1 MAALD
6 NQTHQAELQGT
17 RMKLVTSLTSPYG
30 RKVRVVLA
38 EKKIPFQL
46 QVENPWL
53 PDSPVA
59 SINPL
64 GKVPVL
70 VLEDGESVFD
80 SRVIVEY
87 LDHVS
92 PVAHLIPTELKS
104 RMMVR
109 GVEAL
114 ADGVTDAAV
123 AVFLERK
130 RSPEQQSADWLMLQ
144 EKTVFRGLEALAEA
158 LGENTWFL
166 GNGMTLADIACGCTL
181 GYLDLRFP
189 EIDWRTAHPNLAKL
203 ADKLNS
209 RASFKD
215 TVPVV

>member
-1 MAALD
+1 
-6 NQTHQAELQGT
+6 
-17 RMKLVTSLTSPYG
+17 MKLVTSLTSPYG

-53 PDSPVA
+53 PDSPVP
-59 SINPL
+59 SFNPL

-70 VLEDGESVFD
+70 VLEDGVSVFD

-92 PVAHLIPTELKS
+92 PVAHLIPSDLKS
-104 RMMVR
+104 RMIVR

-123 AVFLERK
+123 AVYLEKK
-130 RSPEQQSADWLMLQ
+130 RAPEQQSSDWLILQ
-144 EKTVFRGLEALAEA
+144 EKTLFRGLEALSEA
-158 LGENTWFL
+158 LGEKPWFL
-166 GNGMTLADIACGCTL
+166 GNSMTLGRRR
-181 GYLDLRFP
+181 LRLHA
-189 EIDWRTAHPNLAKL
+189 RLSGTALPRNRLAH
-203 ADKLNS
+203 
-209 RASFKD
+209 RASQPGEARRQAGD
-215 TVPVV
+215 ARVVQGNRAGRLNGEAA

>member
-1 MAALD
+1 
-6 NQTHQAELQGT
+6 
-17 RMKLVTSLTSPYG
+17 MKLYSSLTSPYG
-30 RKVRVVLA
+30 RKVRIVLL

-53 PDSPVA
+53 PDSTIGDV
-59 SINPL
+59 NPL

-70 VLEDGESVFD
+70 VLEDGISVFD

-87 LDHVS
+87 LDMLS
-92 PVAHLIPTELKS
+92 PVAHLIPSDAKS

-114 ADGVTDAAV
+114 ADGITDAAV
-123 AVFLERK
+123 AIFLERK
-130 RSPEQQSADWLMLQ
+130 RAEGLQDLDWIALQ
-144 EKTVFRGLEALAEA
+144 EKALYRGLTALSEA
-158 LGENTWFL
+158 LGDKALYL
-166 GNGMTLADIACGCTL
+166 GLNLTLADIATGCTL

-189 EIDWRTAHPNLAKL
+189 QINWREMHPNLAEFASKL
-203 ADKLNS
+203 GE

-215 TVPVV
+215 TVPVI

>member
-1 MAALD
+1 
-6 NQTHQAELQGT
+6 
-17 RMKLVTSLTSPYG
+17 MKLVTSLTSPYG
-30 RKVRVVLA
+30 RKVRVVLL

-53 PDSPVA
+53 PDSPVPGF
-59 SINPL
+59 NPL

-92 PVAHLIPTELKS
+92 PVGHLIPAEPKI
-104 RMMVR
+104 RMAVR

-123 AVFLERK
+123 AVYLEKK
-130 RSPEQQSADWLMLQ
+130 RTPEQQSGDWLLMQ
-144 EKTVFRGLEALAEA
+144 EKTLFRGLTALSEA
-158 LGENTWFL
+158 LGDKPWYL
-166 GNGMTLADIACGCTL
+166 GNSMTLADIACGCML
-181 GYLDLRFP
+181 GYLDLRFA
-189 EIDWRTAHPNLAKL
+189 EIDWRGAHPNLARL
-203 ADKLNS
+203 ADKLAM
-209 RASFKD
+209 RTSFKD
-215 TVPVV
+215 TLPVS

>member
-1 MAALD
+1 
-6 NQTHQAELQGT
+6 
-17 RMKLVTSLTSPYG
+17 MKLVTSLTSPYG
-30 RKVRVVLA
+30 RKARVVQL
-38 EKKIPFQL
+38 EKKIPCQL

-53 PDSPVA
+53 PDSPI
-59 SINPL
+59 SGFNPL

-70 VLEDGESVFD
+70 VLEDGVSVFD

-92 PVAHLIPTELKS
+92 PVGRLIPAEPRD
-104 RMMVR
+104 RMIVR

-130 RSPEQQSADWLMLQ
+130 RAPELQSAEWMTLQ
-144 EKTVFRGLEALAEA
+144 EKTLFRGLEALSEA
-158 LGENTWFL
+158 LGDKTWYL
-166 GNGMTLADIACGCTL
+166 GNSMTLADIACGCML
-181 GYLDLRFP
+181 GYLGLRFP
-189 EIDWRTAHPNLAKL
+189 EIDWRSAHPNLAKL
-203 ADKLNS
+203 FDKLMI
-209 RASFKD
+209 RPSFKD

>member
-1 MAALD
+1 
-6 NQTHQAELQGT
+6 
-17 RMKLVTSLTSPYG
+17 MKLVTSLTSPYG
-30 RKVRVVLA
+30 RKVRVVLL

-53 PDSPVA
+53 TDSAVTTF
-59 SINPL
+59 NPL

-70 VLEDGESVFD
+70 VLEDGASVFD

-92 PVAHLIPTELKS
+92 PVAHLIPAELKS
-104 RMMVR
+104 RMVVR

-123 AVFLERK
+123 AIYQEKK
-130 RSPEQQSADWLMLQ
+130 RAPAQQSGDWLLLQ
-144 EKTVFRGLEALAEA
+144 EKTLFRGLGALSEA
-158 LGENTWFL
+158 LGENIWFL
-166 GNGMTLADIACGCTL
+166 GNSMTLADVACGCML
-181 GYLDLRFP
+181 GYLELRFP
-189 EIDWRTAHPNLAKL
+189 EIDWRGAHPNLAKL
-203 ADKLNS
+203 ADKLAM
-209 RASFKD
+209 RTSFKE

>member
-1 MAALD
+1 
-6 NQTHQAELQGT
+6 
-17 RMKLVTSLTSPYG
+17 MKLYSSLTSPYG
-30 RKVRVVLA
+30 RKVRIVLL

-53 PDSPVA
+53 PDSTIGDV
-59 SINPL
+59 NPL

-70 VLEDGESVFD
+70 VLEDGISVFD

-87 LDHVS
+87 LDMLS
-92 PVAHLIPTELKS
+92 PVAHLIPSDAKS

-114 ADGVTDAAV
+114 ADGITDAAV
-123 AVFLERK
+123 AIFLERK
-130 RSPEQQSADWLMLQ
+130 RAEDKQDLDWITLQ
-144 EKTVFRGLEALAEA
+144 EKALSRGLTALSEA
-158 LGENTWFL
+158 LGDKALYL
-166 GNGMTLADIACGCTL
+166 GLTLTLADIAAGCTL

-189 EIDWRTAHPNLAKL
+189 QINWREMHPNLAEFANKL
-203 ADKLNS
+203 GE

-215 TVPVV
+215 TIPVV

>member
-1 MAALD
+1 
-6 NQTHQAELQGT
+6 
-17 RMKLVTSLTSPYG
+17 MKLISSLTSPYG
-30 RKVRVVLA
+30 RKARVVLL
-38 EKKIPFQL
+38 EKKIPCQL

-59 SINPL
+59 TINPL

-70 VLEDGESVFD
+70 MLEDGVSVFD

-92 PVAHLIPTELKS
+92 PVGRLIPAES
-104 RMMVR
+104 RDRMIVR

-123 AVFLERK
+123 AVYLERK
-130 RSPEQQSADWLMLQ
+130 RPADKQSADWIDLQ
-144 EKTVFRGLEALAEA
+144 EKTLLRGLAALSEA
-158 LGENTWFL
+158 LGDKPWYL
-166 GNGMTLADIACGCTL
+166 GNSMTLADIACGCML
-181 GYLDLRFP
+181 GYLDLRFA
-189 EIDWRTAHPNLAKL
+189 EIDWREAHPNLARL
-203 ADKLNS
+203 FDKLMT
-209 RASFKD
+209 RTSFKD

>member
-1 MAALD
+1 
-6 NQTHQAELQGT
+6 
-17 RMKLVTSLTSPYG
+17 MKLVTSLTSPYG

-46 QVENPWL
+46 QVENPWAQ
-53 PDSPVA
+53 DSVVA
-59 SINPL
+59 TYNPL

-70 VLEDGESVFD
+70 VLEGGVSIFD

-87 LDHVS
+87 LDHAS
-92 PVAHLIPTELKS
+92 PVSNLIPAEHKS
-104 RMMVR
+104 RMAVR
-109 GVEAL
+109 GIEAL
-114 ADGVTDAAV
+114 SDGVTDAAV
-123 AVFLERK
+123 ALFLERK
-130 RSPEQQSADWLMLQ
+130 RPADKQSADWLLLQ
-144 EKTVFRGLEALAEA
+144 EKTLFRGLEALAEA

-166 GNGMTLADIACGCTL
+166 GNGMSLADIACGCSL

-189 EIDWRTAHPNLAKL
+189 EVDWRTAHPNLAKL
-203 ADKLNS
+203 HDKLMS

>member
-1 MAALD
+1 
-6 NQTHQAELQGT
+6 
-17 RMKLVTSLTSPYG
+17 MKLITSLTSPYG
-30 RKVRVVLA
+30 RKVRVVLL

-53 PDSPVA
+53 PDSLVPGF
-59 SINPL
+59 NPL

-70 VLEDGESVFD
+70 VLEGGESVFD

-92 PVAHLIPTELKS
+92 PVAHLIPGEPKS

-123 AVFLERK
+123 AVYLERK
-130 RSPEQQSADWLMLQ
+130 RPADKQSADWLTLQ
-144 EKTVFRGLEALAEA
+144 EKTLFRGLEALSEA
-158 LGENTWFL
+158 LGEKPWYL
-166 GNGMTLADIACGCTL
+166 GNSMTLADVACGCTL
-181 GYLDLRFP
+181 GYLNLRFP
-189 EIDWRTAHPNLAKL
+189 EIDWRTAHPNLEKL
-203 ADKLNS
+203 HDKLMA
-209 RASFKD
+209 RASFKE
-215 TVPVV
+215 TLPVV

>member
-1 MAALD
+1 
-6 NQTHQAELQGT
+6 
-17 RMKLVTSLTSPYG
+17 MKLITSLTSPYG
-30 RKVRVVLA
+30 RKARVVLL

-46 QVENPWL
+46 QVENPWS
-53 PDSPVA
+53 PDSPVTTF
-59 SINPL
+59 NPL

-87 LDHVS
+87 LDHAS
-92 PVAHLIPTELKS
+92 PVAHLIPGDQTGK
-104 RMMVR
+104 MVVR

-123 AVFLERK
+123 ALFVERK
-130 RSPEQQSADWLMLQ
+130 RPADKQSADWLTLQ
-144 EKTVFRGLEALAEA
+144 EKTLFRGLEALSEA
-158 LGENTWFL
+158 LGEKPWYL

-181 GYLDLRFP
+181 GYLNLRFP
-189 EIDWRTAHPNLAKL
+189 EVDWRTAHPNLAKL
-203 ADKLNS
+203 FDKLMT
-209 RASFKD
+209 RPSFQE

>member
-1 MAALD
+1 
-6 NQTHQAELQGT
+6 
-17 RMKLVTSLTSPYG
+17 MKLVTSLTSPYG

-38 EKKIPFQL
+38 EKKIPYNL

-53 PDSPVA
+53 PDSPVLA
-59 SINPL
+59 VNPL

-70 VLEDGESVFD
+70 VLEDGVSVFD

-92 PVAHLIPTELKS
+92 PVGHLIPAELKS
-104 RMMVR
+104 RMVVR

-123 AVFLERK
+123 ALYLERK
-130 RSPEQQSADWLMLQ
+130 RPPGQQSADWLLLQ
-144 EKTVFRGLEALAEA
+144 ERTLFRGLEALSEA
-158 LGENTWFL
+158 LGENAWYL
-166 GNGMTLADIACGCTL
+166 GNAMTLADVASGCAL

-189 EIDWRTAHPNLAKL
+189 DIDWRSAHPNLAKL
-203 ADKLNS
+203 AAKLAT
-209 RASFKD
+209 RAAFKD

>member
-1 MAALD
+1 
-6 NQTHQAELQGT
+6 
-17 RMKLVTSLTSPYG
+17 MKLITSLTSPYG

-38 EKKIPFQL
+38 EKKIPCRV
-46 QVENPWL
+46 QVENPWTAG
-53 PDSPVA
+53 DVVREY
-59 SINPL
+59 NPL

-70 VLEDGESVFD
+70 VLEDGASVFD

-87 LDHVS
+87 LDHAS
-92 PVAHLIPTELKS
+92 PVAHLIPNDHKS
-104 RMMVR
+104 RMIVR

-123 AVFLERK
+123 ALHLERK
-130 RSPEQQSADWLMLQ
+130 RPPEQQSGDWLALQ
-144 EKTVFRGLEALAEA
+144 ERTLVSGFDALSEA
-158 LGENTWFL
+158 LGEKPWYL
-166 GNGMTLADIACGCTL
+166 GNGMTLADVACGCTL

-189 EIDWRTAHPNLAKL
+189 ELDWRAAHPNLQKL
-203 ADKLNS
+203 YDKLMT

>member
-1 MAALD
+1 
-6 NQTHQAELQGT
+6 
-17 RMKLVTSLTSPYG
+17 MKLYSSLTSPYG
-30 RKVRVVLA
+30 RKVRIVLL

-53 PDSPVA
+53 PESTIGAV
-59 SINPL
+59 NPL

-70 VLEDGESVFD
+70 VLEDGVSVFD

-87 LDHVS
+87 LDMLS
-92 PVAHLIPTELKS
+92 PVAHLIPSDAKS

-114 ADGVTDAAV
+114 ADGITDAAV
-123 AVFLERK
+123 AIFLERK
-130 RSPEQQSADWLMLQ
+130 RAEDKQDLDWIALQ
-144 EKTVFRGLEALAEA
+144 EKALYRGLTALSEA
-158 LGENTWFL
+158 LGEKTLYL
-166 GNGMTLADIACGCTL
+166 GLTLTLADIAVGCAL

-189 EIDWRTAHPNLAKL
+189 QISWRERHPNLGELAGKL
-203 ADKLNS
+203 GE
-209 RASFKD
+209 RASFKE